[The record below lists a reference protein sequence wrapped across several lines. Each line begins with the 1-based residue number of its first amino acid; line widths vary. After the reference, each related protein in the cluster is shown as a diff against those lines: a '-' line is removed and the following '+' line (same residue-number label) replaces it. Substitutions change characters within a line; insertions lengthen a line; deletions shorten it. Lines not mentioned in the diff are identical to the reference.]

1 MPRAGALTRE
11 DVGDTVTSHSVHARL
26 LASVQRE
33 GAPEETSLRARTP
46 VGASLSRPA
55 AIVTAPPR
63 TAAPSHP
70 IGAGGRDEL

>member
-11 DVGDTVTSHSVHARL
+11 DVGDTVTLHIARARH

-33 GAPEETSLRARTP
+33 GAPEGRSLRVRIRE
-46 VGASLSRPA
+46 GASHSRLA
-55 AIVTAPPR
+55 SIVTAPLR
-63 TAAPSHP
+63 TADPSHP